1 MKRNPETGQGPQRG
15 GEYFMRKLPI
25 GVQGFQGLRNDV
37 YLYVDKTEYIYQLV
51 RTGRQYFLSRP
62 RRFGKSLLLS
72 TMKCYWEGKKKL
84 FQGLKIE
91 ELEAGNPEAWK
102 PYPVFYFDFNRDN
115 YKEEK
120 KLEKILEVHL
130 KEWEKRYGCE
140 DPDALLTV
148 RFQNLLVRAF
158 QQTGLRCVVLVD
170 EYDKPLLE
178 GMGDSAREER
188 DKAVYKGFFST
199 LKSFDEYLEFVFITG
214 VTKFEKVSIFSDLN
228 QLNDISLTEDY
239 AGICGITESELL
251 ENFRPEIEA
260 TAAKRKMTPEEC
272 LQVLK
277 KRYDGYRFY
286 PDGVSVYN
294 PLSLLKVFY
303 GKDFG
308 SYWFE
313 TGTPTFLVRKLKQ
326 ERFDVRR
333 LTDRTLYAT
342 EAMLFDYRADNPDPV
357 PLLYQT
363 GYLTIVDYDEKRRR
377 YILGFPNEEV
387 KYGTL
392 ESLMPEYV
400 IGASSSRGTDI
411 FTLESYIEEGNL
423 EGIRNI
429 LTALFAEIPYTREGD
444 PFENY
449 FQSVIYLVFTLL
461 GHYTHCEMHTF
472 TGRVDCVL
480 ETDQYVYL
488 FEFKR
493 DDTVEAALRQIE
505 EMQYALP
512 YAADPRTLYRIGV
525 TFDSEQ
531 RILNGWKVQE

>member
-1 MKRNPETGQGPQRG
+1 
-15 GEYFMRKLPI
+15 MRKLPI
-25 GVQGFQGLRNDV
+25 GIQGFQGLRNDG
-37 YLYVDKTEYIYQLV
+37 YLYVDKTEYIYELV
-51 RTGRQYFLSRP
+51 HTGKQYFLSRP

-72 TMKCYWEGKKKL
+72 TMKFYWEGKKEL
-84 FQGLKIE
+84 FGGLKIE
-91 ELEAGNPEAWK
+91 ELEKGNPEAWK
-102 PYPVFYFDFNRDN
+102 TYPVFYFDFNRDN
-115 YKEEK
+115 YKKEK
-120 KLEKILEVHL
+120 ALESILDVHL
-130 KEWEKRYGCE
+130 KEWEKIYGCE
-140 DPDALLTV
+140 DPEASLAV
-148 RFQNLLVRAF
+148 RFQHLLVRAF

-178 GMGDSAREER
+178 VMEEREREEH

-228 QLNDISLTEDY
+228 QLNDISLNKAY
-239 AGICGITESELL
+239 ASVCGITEQEVR
-251 ENFRPEIEA
+251 EYFTEEIETLA
-260 TAAKRKMTPEEC
+260 EVQELPVDEC
-272 LQVLK
+272 FTLLK
-277 KRYDGYRFY
+277 KNYDGYHFH
-286 PDGVSVYN
+286 PQAEGVYN

-303 GKDFG
+303 GKEFG

-313 TGTPTFLVRKLKQ
+313 TGTPTFLVKKLKKDG
-326 ERFDVRR
+326 FDVRK

-342 EAMLFDYRADNPDPV
+342 EAMLSDYRADNPDPV

-363 GYLTIVDYDEKRRR
+363 GYLTIADYDRAIREFT
-377 YILGFPNEEV
+377 LTFPNEEV
-387 KYGTL
+387 KYGFL
-392 ESLMPEYV
+392 ESLMSEYAPDTSA
-400 IGASSSRGTDI
+400 GSGTDI
-411 FTLESYIEEGNL
+411 FTLRRCAIRGDL

-429 LTALFAEIPYTREGD
+429 LTALFASIPYTQERD
-444 PFENY
+444 PFEHY

-461 GHYTHCEMHTF
+461 GHYTRCEMHTF

-480 ETDQYVYL
+480 ETEKYVYL

-493 DDTVEAALRQIE
+493 DDTVEAALQQIE

-512 YAADPRTLYRIGV
+512 YAADPRTLYRVGV